1 MPITLQDRKTSRAA
15 SRARGE
21 NVVSMCRN
29 LEWRLMTADSAVARR
44 AYVRSC
50 PNHAA
55 RCIPKAGTSSQAQ
68 AQAQAQQSQVPH
80 AH

>member
-29 LEWRLMTADSAVARR
+29 LEWRLMTTDSAVASRPN
-44 AYVRSC
+44 VRFCS
-50 PNHAA
+50 NHVA
-55 RCIPKAGTSSQAQ
+55 RYIPKPGASSQAQ
-68 AQAQAQQSQVPH
+68 AKAQQSQVPH

>member
-15 SRARGE
+15 SRARGA

-50 PNHAA
+50 PNHVA
-55 RCIPKAGTSSQAQ
+55 RCITKAGTSSQAQ
-68 AQAQAQQSQVPH
+68 AKAQQSQVPH